1 VSRRSFTPSD
11 SLDMLLDTMCN
22 TFGGIILIALLISLL
37 ARDEPTPSTPTES
50 GVSADQRRQD
60 YLQAVQHH
68 EQLEREYAKAAPT
81 LALLEQVA
89 KLREQVELATATHA
103 DVQKNAAEWERKV
116 REAQEA
122 KRRLVSQLSDLNR
135 HIEVATEDLT
145 NVVTKKAGEI
155 RVPMRRKASGQMS
168 WNVVVKGGR
177 LFPVETMVQGQM
189 QLNRSLFNITQVP
202 PFGTDLE
209 PIPDRGIQ
217 IKGNIEAFRRL
228 LMSVSPKRYVVMF
241 PLYGDSF
248 SDFPALR
255 DMVVEKGF
263 GYDVLLLAPGERLVA
278 GPGGGAATR
287 VN

>member
-1 VSRRSFTPSD
+1 
-11 SLDMLLDTMCN
+11 M
-22 TFGGIILIALLISLL
+22 
-37 ARDEPTPSTPTES
+37 
-50 GVSADQRRQD
+50 
-60 YLQAVQHH
+60 
-68 EQLEREYAKAAPT
+68 
-81 LALLEQVA
+81 
-89 KLREQVELATATHA
+89 
-103 DVQKNAAEWERKV
+103 

-155 RVPMRRKASGQMS
+155 RAPMRREASGQMS

-189 QLNRSLFNITQVP
+189 QLNRSFFNITQVP
-202 PFGTDLE
+202 PFFTELE

-217 IKGNIEAFRRL
+217 IKGNAEAFRRL
-228 LMSVSPKRYVVMF
+228 LMSVSPKRYVVTF
-241 PLYGDSF
+241 LLYGDSF

-263 GYDVLLLAPGERLVA
+263 GYDVSLFAPDEKLRA